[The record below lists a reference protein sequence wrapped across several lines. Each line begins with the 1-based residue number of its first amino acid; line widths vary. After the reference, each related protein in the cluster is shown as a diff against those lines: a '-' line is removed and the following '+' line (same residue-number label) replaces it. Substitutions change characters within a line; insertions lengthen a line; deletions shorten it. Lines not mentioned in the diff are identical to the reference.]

1 MELDQVEIR
10 TCGRDILNFES
21 SSVMVDNLIV
31 QRALA
36 ERIEATAK

>member
-1 MELDQVEIR
+1 MEL
-10 TCGRDILNFES
+10 DILNFES